1 MVEPDGEKKRL
12 KKSFKGTESHP
23 QNQHDEKQIK
33 RKMEILLITLIVV
46 FSFWTWKAER
56 ASRERHTEIN
66 EILTLLKQELQEIR
80 SGVSKEG
87 DTGLNPRLFEI
98 PPDTSGIV
106 EQKNQEISEL
116 KKKLGN
122 LEKQL
127 SILRTSLNT

>member
-1 MVEPDGEKKRL
+1 MVEPDGEQKPL
-12 KKSFKGTESHP
+12 I
-23 QNQHDEKQIK
+23 NQLDELSLIPRFITTKNNS
-33 RKMEILLITLIVV
+33 KMEILLITLIVV

-56 ASRERHTEIN
+56 ASRERHIEII
-66 EILTLLKQELQEIR
+66 EILTLLKQELHEIK
-80 SGVSKEG
+80 SGVPSKG

-98 PPDTSGIV
+98 SPETSGIV

-122 LEKQL
+122 LEEQL

>member
-1 MVEPDGEKKRL
+1 
-12 KKSFKGTESHP
+12 
-23 QNQHDEKQIK
+23 
-33 RKMEILLITLIVV
+33 MEILLITLIVV
-46 FSFWTWKAER
+46 FSFWTWKTER
-56 ASRERHTEIN
+56 SSKERHTEIN
-66 EILTLLKQELQEIR
+66 KILTMLKQELQEIK

-98 PPDTSGIV
+98 SPETSGIV

>member
-1 MVEPDGEKKRL
+1 MIEPDGEQKPL
-12 KKSFKGTESHP
+12 INHL
-23 QNQHDEKQIK
+23 DELSLIPRFNTTKNNS
-33 RKMEILLITLIVV
+33 KMEILLITLIVV

-66 EILTLLKQELQEIR
+66 EILTLLKQELHEIK

-98 PPDTSGIV
+98 PPETSGIV

>member
-1 MVEPDGEKKRL
+1 MVEPDGEQKPL
-12 KKSFKGTESHP
+12 I
-23 QNQHDEKQIK
+23 NQLDELSLIPRFITTKNNS
-33 RKMEILLITLIVV
+33 KMEILLITLIVV

-66 EILTLLKQELQEIR
+66 EILTLLKQELHEIK

-98 PPDTSGIV
+98 PPETSGIV

>member
-1 MVEPDGEKKRL
+1 MIEPDGEQKPLINHLEELSLIPRFITTKNN
-12 KKSFKGTESHP
+12 S
-23 QNQHDEKQIK
+23 
-33 RKMEILLITLIVV
+33 KMEILLITLIVV

-66 EILTLLKQELQEIR
+66 EILTLLKQELHEIK

-98 PPDTSGIV
+98 PPETSGIV

>member
-1 MVEPDGEKKRL
+1 MIEPDGE
-12 KKSFKGTESHP
+12 
-23 QNQHDEKQIK
+23 QNPFINHLDELSLIPRFITTKNNS
-33 RKMEILLITLIVV
+33 KMEILLITLIVV

-56 ASRERHTEIN
+56 SSKERHTEIN
-66 EILTLLKQELQEIR
+66 EILTLLKQELHEIK

-98 PPDTSGIV
+98 PPETSGIV

>member
-1 MVEPDGEKKRL
+1 
-12 KKSFKGTESHP
+12 
-23 QNQHDEKQIK
+23 
-33 RKMEILLITLIVV
+33 MEILLITLIV

-56 ASRERHTEIN
+56 SSRERHTEIN
-66 EILTLLKQELQEIR
+66 EILTLVKQELHEIK

-98 PPDTSGIV
+98 PPETSGIV

>member
-1 MVEPDGEKKRL
+1 
-12 KKSFKGTESHP
+12 
-23 QNQHDEKQIK
+23 
-33 RKMEILLITLIVV
+33 MEILLITLIVV

-56 ASRERHTEIN
+56 SSKERHTEIN
-66 EILTLLKQELQEIR
+66 EILTLLKQELHEIK

-98 PPDTSGIV
+98 SPETSGIV

>member
-1 MVEPDGEKKRL
+1 
-12 KKSFKGTESHP
+12 
-23 QNQHDEKQIK
+23 
-33 RKMEILLITLIVV
+33 MEILLITLIVV

-56 ASRERHTEIN
+56 SSKERHTEIKD
-66 EILTLLKQELQEIR
+66 ILTLLKQELHEIK
-80 SGVSKEG
+80 SGVSKAG

-98 PPDTSGIV
+98 PPETSGIV

>member
-1 MVEPDGEKKRL
+1 MIEPDWEHKPL
-12 KKSFKGTESHP
+12 INHL
-23 QNQHDEKQIK
+23 DELSLITRFITTKNNS
-33 RKMEILLITLIVV
+33 KMEILLITLIVV

-56 ASRERHTEIN
+56 ASKERHTEIN
-66 EILTLLKQELQEIR
+66 EILTMLKQELHEIK
-80 SGVSKEG
+80 SGVSKE
-87 DTGLNPRLFEI
+87 DDKGLNPRLFEI
-98 PPDTSGIV
+98 PPETSGIV

>member
-1 MVEPDGEKKRL
+1 
-12 KKSFKGTESHP
+12 
-23 QNQHDEKQIK
+23 
-33 RKMEILLITLIVV
+33 MEILLITLIVV

-56 ASRERHTEIN
+56 SSKERHTEIK
-66 EILTLLKQELQEIR
+66 EILTLLKQELYEIK

-87 DTGLNPRLFEI
+87 DKGLNPRLFEI
-98 PPDTSGIV
+98 PPETSGIV

>member
-1 MVEPDGEKKRL
+1 
-12 KKSFKGTESHP
+12 
-23 QNQHDEKQIK
+23 
-33 RKMEILLITLIVV
+33 MEILLITLIVV
-46 FSFWTWKAER
+46 FSFWNWKAER
-56 ASRERHTEIN
+56 ASKERHTEIN
-66 EILTLLKQELQEIR
+66 EILTLLKQELHEIK
-80 SGVSKEG
+80 SGVPSKG

-98 PPDTSGIV
+98 SPETSGIV

>member
-1 MVEPDGEKKRL
+1 
-12 KKSFKGTESHP
+12 
-23 QNQHDEKQIK
+23 
-33 RKMEILLITLIVV
+33 MEILLITLIVV

-66 EILTLLKQELQEIR
+66 EILTLLKKELPEIK

-87 DTGLNPRLFEI
+87 DKGLNPRLFEI
-98 PPDTSGIV
+98 SPETSVIV
-106 EQKNQEISEL
+106 EHKNQEISEL

>member
-1 MVEPDGEKKRL
+1 
-12 KKSFKGTESHP
+12 
-23 QNQHDEKQIK
+23 
-33 RKMEILLITLIVV
+33 MEILLITLIVV

-56 ASRERHTEIN
+56 SSKERHTKIK
-66 EILTLLKQELQEIR
+66 EILTLLKQELHEIK

-87 DTGLNPRLFEI
+87 DAGLNPRLFEI
-98 PPDTSGIV
+98 SPETSGIV